1 MKKYF
6 LVLVVIATL
15 LTGCSVFKEN
25 DSLSPKSKRALRNGN
40 IYFAQQNLVKA
51 RGFLVEVLEDYPNHL
66 EANKKMA
73 DIHYFEAENNDKIA
87 YESYLKAHDEYQ
99 IVYNQLKDVGR
110 EDMSR
115 DERRWYKDSRKK
127 ITSIHARI
135 LILANKEYELYKTEQ
150 IGDRDEIISKYYNLI
165 DLEKDNLDPYKFLTV
180 ILNNQKRDLR
190 MAEGEDN
197 EFEISKLDNEILY
210 LLSQW
215 VRIDPNNL
223 EDRTTYAKQLYA
235 LKRYDEAI
243 EQANELIKQDPYNYD
258 HYDLYASIAELQEEH
273 QAAFDKMEAANSLI
287 PENVK
292 IYKSLLY
299 FAKKLKNDEAY
310 LNYSKDLI
318 EIEASPENLS
328 TFASFLYTNQMWEEL
343 LVYSEKWFMVDK
355 KNKTPAQFAA
365 YAAQKTKDTNKYNFY
380 AKKYKELDAK

>member
-51 RGFLVEVLEDYPNHL
+51 KGFLDEVLEDYPNHL

-135 LILANKEYELYKTEQ
+135 LILANKEYELYKNDKV
-150 IGDRDEIISKYYNLI
+150 GDRDEIISKYYNLI

-215 VRIDPNNL
+215 VRI
-223 EDRTTYAKQLYA
+223 
-235 LKRYDEAI
+235 
-243 EQANELIKQDPYNYD
+243 EQIGR
-258 HYDLYASIAELQEEH
+258 ASCRER
-273 QAAFDKMEAANSLI
+273 
-287 PENVK
+287 V
-292 IYKSLLY
+292 
-299 FAKKLKNDEAY
+299 
-310 LNYSKDLI
+310 
-318 EIEASPENLS
+318 
-328 TFASFLYTNQMWEEL
+328 
-343 LVYSEKWFMVDK
+343 
-355 KNKTPAQFAA
+355 
-365 YAAQKTKDTNKYNFY
+365 
-380 AKKYKELDAK
+380 